1 MPRFLLC
8 LSLKNV
14 KNEAIILIFF
24 FIAAFSMALL
34 PAASAQNPS
43 VEDGKTIFQ
52 TKCSGCH
59 TIGGGDLIGPD
70 LRNVTSI
77 RDHSWLVNWISAPD
91 KMLAEGD
98 PTAKQLLQQY
108 TVTMPNLGLS
118 QQQVEDVIAYI
129 TNQSKGPQQG
139 TPPTPSGQA
148 GNPSTG
154 QALFVGNIRLKNGGP
169 PCQSCHNVEGVSLLG
184 GGRLGPDLTK
194 VYDRYGDTGLS
205 AALATIPFPTM
216 QPIFG
221 SRPLTTQEQADL
233 KAFFKEA
240 ATRPVQQGGLDV
252 TIIAV
257 IGYLLAILLIGIIWH
272 RRLISVRRTMVQDTV
287 TGMKEKAKR

>member
-1 MPRFLLC
+1 MFFILPKL
-8 LSLKNV
+8 NV
-14 KNEAIILIFF
+14 KNEAITLALFF
-24 FIAAFSMALL
+24 LAVISLALL

-43 VEDGKTIFQ
+43 IEDGKTIFQ

-59 TIGGGDLIGPD
+59 TIGGGDLVGPD
-70 LRNVTSI
+70 LRNVTNI

-108 TVTMPNLGLS
+108 TITMPNLGLS
-118 QQQVEDVIAYI
+118 QQQIEDVIAYI
-129 TNQSKGPQQG
+129 ANQSKAPPGK
-139 TPPTPSGQA
+139 TPTESGQE

-169 PCQSCHNVEGVSLLG
+169 PCQSCHNVEGISFLG

-194 VYDRYGDTGLS
+194 VYDRYGDKGLS
-205 AALATIPFPTM
+205 AVLATIPFPTM

-221 SRPLTTQEQADL
+221 IHPLTTQEQADL

-240 ATRPVQQGGLDV
+240 AARPVQQGGIDV
-252 TIIAV
+252 TIMAA
-257 IGYLLAILLIGIIWH
+257 IGYLIAILLIGIIWR
-272 RRLISVRRTMVQDTV
+272 RRLISVRKMMVQNTI
-287 TGMKEKAKR
+287 TEMKTEKEGAKR